1 MDLSGQATVM
11 LQVLIIGADGGD
23 QDEREHG
30 DLKHLGTKCLISQG
44 FQKKDAQVSVAKRKR
59 SKCYGIPKGRKSS
72 SQMWVL

>member
-30 DLKHLGTKCLISQG
+30 DLKHLGTKCLI
-44 FQKKDAQVSVAKRKR
+44 
-59 SKCYGIPKGRKSS
+59 
-72 SQMWVL
+72 